1 MYEFFEKLLKQH
13 NITPYKLSKQI
24 GVSQSTLSD
33 WKRGVSTPKQDKLQ
47 KIANYFGVSV
57 EYLMVGEDVTKDK
70 IEQMTQIP
78 VLGVVRAGIP
88 ITAVENIL
96 DYEEISYEMARTG
109 EYFALSVRGDS
120 MEPKLSEGDV
130 VIVKRQPDV
139 ESGDIAVVLV
149 NGDDA
154 TIKKV
159 TKHDNGGISLIALN
173 PAYSPFYFTDEE
185 INTLPVTIL
194 GRAVEYRGKL

>member
-1 MYEFFEKLLKQH
+1 MIYETIKRLCKRDGISVNRLEKEL
-13 NITPYKLSKQI
+13 
-24 GVSQSTLSD
+24 GVS
-33 WKRGVSTPKQDKLQ
+33 RGSLCRIDVNKPGIDKLQ
-47 KIANYFGVSV
+47 KIASYFNVSID
-57 EYLMVGEDVTKDK
+57 YLMIGEDVTKNK

-78 VLGVVRAGIP
+78 VLGVVHAGIP

-109 EYFALSVRGDS
+109 EFFALSVRGDS

-130 VIVKRQPDV
+130 VIVKKQSDV

-159 TKHDNGGISLIALN
+159 MKHDNGGISLIALN
-173 PAYSPFYFTDEE
+173 PAYSPIYFTDEE